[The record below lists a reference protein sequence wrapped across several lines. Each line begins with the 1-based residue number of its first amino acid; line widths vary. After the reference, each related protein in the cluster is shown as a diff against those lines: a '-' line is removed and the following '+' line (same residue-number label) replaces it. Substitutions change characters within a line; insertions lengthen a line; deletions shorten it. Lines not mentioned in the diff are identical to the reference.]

1 VIKCVE
7 RIRRTGANPPNRATN
22 TNGNRAPRI
31 TQKKTRGDKKKTKG
45 SAKMGL
51 PKNKQTDAL
60 FSSVLLLES
69 VEDCYRYFEDLC
81 TIQEIRD
88 LGQRLE
94 IAKALD
100 AGDTYQSAIEKTGV
114 STATI
119 GRVKRCLNYGAGGYR
134 LILDRMKAEEKRT

>member
-1 VIKCVE
+1 
-7 RIRRTGANPPNRATN
+7 
-22 TNGNRAPRI
+22 
-31 TQKKTRGDKKKTKG
+31 
-45 SAKMGL
+45 MGL

-60 FSSVLLLES
+60 FSSMLLLDS
-69 VEDCYRYFEDLC
+69 IEDCYRYFEDLC

-119 GRVKRCLNYGAGGYR
+119 GRVKRCLCYGAGGYR
-134 LILDRMKAEEKRT
+134 LILDRMKQEEKRG

>member
-1 VIKCVE
+1 
-7 RIRRTGANPPNRATN
+7 
-22 TNGNRAPRI
+22 
-31 TQKKTRGDKKKTKG
+31 
-45 SAKMGL
+45 MGL

-60 FSSVLLLES
+60 FSSVLKLQN
-69 VEDCYRYFEDLC
+69 VEECYRYFEYLC

-134 LILDRMKAEEKRT
+134 LVLDRMKAEEQSK

>member
-1 VIKCVE
+1 
-7 RIRRTGANPPNRATN
+7 
-22 TNGNRAPRI
+22 
-31 TQKKTRGDKKKTKG
+31 
-45 SAKMGL
+45 MGL

-60 FSSVLLLES
+60 FSSVLMLRD
-69 VEDCYRYFEDLC
+69 VEECYRYFEDLC

-119 GRVKRCLNYGAGGYR
+119 GRNSRPKTRITGFTRRLTVSGAWRARALG
-134 LILDRMKAEEKRT
+134 IISPNTTCM